1 MSCRWESLPVD
12 CEAVVVAVL
21 VGVCIVVVDV
31 AWLLLVVFVVLLIV
45 LVVDSMCR
53 YRWLKKW

>member
-21 VGVCIVVVDV
+21 VGVRIVVVDV
-31 AWLLLVVFVVLLIV
+31 V
-45 LVVDSMCR
+45 LVVVGCFCSFLDCTCCR
-53 YRWLKKW
+53 FDV